1 MTLTRIALAGTVA
14 ASALALTAAPSQ
26 AALPKLVG
34 AVGPGFTI
42 TLKSG
47 GKTVKTLKAG
57 KYALTI
63 SDKSAIHN
71 FHLRGAGV
79 NIDSGVAR
87 QGTKTY
93 TITLKRGKYTFVC
106 NPHSASMKGSFTV
119 S

>member
-1 MTLTRIALAGTVA
+1 MTRTRIALAGTVA

-34 AVGPGFTI
+34 TVGPGFTI

-47 GKTVKTLKAG
+47 GKVVRTLKPG

-63 SDKSAIHN
+63 GDKSAIHN
-71 FHLRGAGV
+71 FHLKGPGV
-79 NIDSGVAR
+79 NVDSGVYR

-93 TITLKRGKYTFVC
+93 TITLKRGKYSFVC
-106 NPHSASMKGSFTV
+106 TPHAASMKGSFTV
-119 S
+119 K